1 MRRGARY
8 YPKWISFYL
17 LRQSAVDVDALE
29 TLLGSSTR
37 KSLVEALALSE
48 RPLTPYRVAKEYNI
62 NVAKTYLEAKRLA
75 AAGFLRRV
83 RGSRGTEYE
92 LADDDLRQL
101 TVRLSSRV
109 MSLRRWR
116 DEGERSSR
124 FRAGLRRV
132 PDFSIGTPTEGSLA
146 KPTRLQG
153 ELEGLAALGRRKFAR
168 KYRQVGA
175 REYARL

>member
-1 MRRGARY
+1 M
-8 YPKWISFYL
+8 
-17 LRQSAVDVDALE
+17 VDVNALE

-75 AAGFLRRV
+75 GAGLLRRV

-92 LADDDLRQL
+92 LADDDLKRL
-101 TVRLSSRV
+101 AVKLSSRV
-109 MSLRRWR
+109 VTYRRWN
-116 DEGERSSR
+116 DEVERASR

-132 PDFSIGTPTEGSLA
+132 PDFFIGTPARGALA
-146 KPTRLQG
+146 KPTRLPG

-168 KYRQVGA
+168 KYRQVGV